1 MSQIAIMGV
10 LCYAKVL
17 IFTLVSLL
25 VDFTNLV
32 KADSLQLEDKVYNY
46 DSYEYYPG
54 YPNPNYPGY
63 PDSKS
68 TLTNKRTTLLF
79 RTFCY
84 FKREEVTL
92 SFSIEITNVLN

>member
-1 MSQIAIMGV
+1 MGV
-10 LCYAKVL
+10 PCYAKVL
-17 IFTLVSLL
+17 IFTLVLLL

-32 KADSLQLEDKVYNY
+32 KADSVQLANKVYNY
-46 DSYEYYPG
+46 GSYEYYPG
-54 YPNPNYPGY
+54 YPDPDYPGY
-63 PDSKS
+63 PDLKS
-68 TLTNKRTTLLF
+68 TLRNKRAALLF